1 MKAGAGIWVGV
12 AVGFALLAAA
22 WTAMFWVARRTDV
35 RVVPLVAPAAPAAEA
50 R

>member
-22 WTAMFWVARRTDV
+22 WTALFWAARRTEV
-35 RVVPLVAPAAPAAEA
+35 RVVPLVAPAGMATEA